1 MKIIQAS
8 KIAALSYR
16 TSVIREMAVLQLLSH
31 PGVARLVS
39 AFRYSDSAYMVLEYA
54 ARGDLHSYLIKH
66 GKLEHKY
73 CRFVVG
79 EIVAAVNS
87 LHESGFCFGDLK
99 PENVLITEL
108 GHIKV
113 SSR

>member
-1 MKIIQAS
+1 MIIFCPNLSWPPKSLSPSRHVNILDYLAQDKTQSSWPEYAVKIIQAS
-8 KIAALSYR
+8 KIAAMSYR

-66 GKLEHKY
+66 GSLEHKY
-73 CRFVVG
+73 TR
-79 EIVAAVNS
+79 
-87 LHESGFCFGDLK
+87 
-99 PENVLITEL
+99 
-108 GHIKV
+108 
-113 SSR
+113 

>member
-8 KIAALSYR
+8 KIAAMSYR

-66 GKLEHKY
+66 GSLEHKY
-73 CRFVVG
+73 TRYNAFLFYFLFF
-79 EIVAAVNS
+79 APFLRKPYDLLF
-87 LHESGFCFGDLK
+87 LHHD
-99 PENVLITEL
+99 N
-108 GHIKV
+108 
-113 SSR
+113 